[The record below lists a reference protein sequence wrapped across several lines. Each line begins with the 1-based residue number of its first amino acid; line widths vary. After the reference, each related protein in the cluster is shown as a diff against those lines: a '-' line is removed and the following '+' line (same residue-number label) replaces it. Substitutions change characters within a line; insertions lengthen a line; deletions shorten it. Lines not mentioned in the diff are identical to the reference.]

1 MEAVR
6 TPPAPDRDG
15 VKKLLAERLRVDA
28 AALTEESTLDELGLD
43 SLLLAETM
51 AAAEDTYDVVYDME
65 VIANEM
71 VPSLPLGAFLDLLAD
86 TANLNFPHNEG
97 RCTG

>member
-1 MEAVR
+1 MEAAR
-6 TPPAPDRDG
+6 TAPVLDRDG
-15 VKKLLAERLRVDA
+15 VKKLLAERLRVDV
-28 AALTEESTLDELGLD
+28 AALTEETTLDELGLD

-86 TANLNFPHNEG
+86 TATLNSPHG
-97 RCTG
+97 T